1 MGVTLA
7 AGGSLR
13 WVRDMLGG
21 PEREVASWTGDEVYA
36 LFAREASLAEP
47 GSEGLLFLPY
57 LIGERCPYP
66 DPQARGAFVG
76 LTLRHNRR
84 HILRSVF
91 EGVVFSL
98 NDVAQIIRGMGLPI
112 HQIRTSGG
120 GALSELWRQIH
131 ADVFD
136 GEVITVSGS
145 AEGGAYGAA
154 LVAGVGAGVW
164 QTVEHAANVVKT
176 ETTNRPVQANVDVY
190 RKLFRIY
197 TQLYG
202 ALKHSFDEIAGL

>member
-13 WVRDMLGG
+13 WVRDIFGSAEM
-21 PEREVASWTGDEVYA
+21 EVAKWTGDDVYD
-36 LFAREASLAEP
+36 LLAREASKSEP

-57 LIGERCPYP
+57 LIGERCPHP
-66 DPQARGAFVG
+66 DPHARGGFIG

-91 EGVVFSL
+91 EGVIFSL
-98 NDVAQIIRGMGLPI
+98 NDVAEIIRHMGLPI

-120 GALSELWRQIH
+120 GALSDLWRQIH
-131 ADVFD
+131 ADVFN
-136 GEVITVSGS
+136 GEVITMSAS

-154 LVAGVGAGVW
+154 LVAGAGVGIW
-164 QTVEHAANVVKT
+164 PTVEDAVRVVT
-176 ETTNRPVQANVDVY
+176 PETVNRPIQAHVDVY
-190 RKLFRIY
+190 SKLFRVY
-197 TQLYG
+197 RQLYG
-202 ALKHSFDEIAGL
+202 ALKDSFDQIAGI